1 VDTLTVVQR
10 EITGAWVSA
19 LHRVRW
25 LGAAYRIR
33 TCDPLITNQVL
44 YRLS

>member
-1 VDTLTVVQR
+1 LR
-10 EITGAWVSA
+10 NKPMCPSWG
-19 LHRVRW
+19 RGN
-25 LGAAYRIR
+25 GAAYRIR